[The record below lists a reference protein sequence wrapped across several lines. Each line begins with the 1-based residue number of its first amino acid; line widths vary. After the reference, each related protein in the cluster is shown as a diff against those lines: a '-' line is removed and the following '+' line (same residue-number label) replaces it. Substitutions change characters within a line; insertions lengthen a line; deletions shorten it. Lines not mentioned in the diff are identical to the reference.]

1 MTMRTLVR
9 AQLRSE
15 IRDKTILARSLPFVG
30 VVLLLFAFAFDPDRG
45 VLSRIAPGLW
55 WVTTTFAAMFIYV
68 RDAHNKRE
76 SGFIAQFGID
86 GSTLFVARI
95 IVNSLLTGVVT
106 VTSGLLVVFLFSPD
120 IENIFALIVIAVL
133 TTVSLSTIGAIY
145 SPLIARLHDSGQLLS
160 LVVIPILLPCL
171 LAAIRATEAAMSGA
185 TGECWQWISLIAI
198 FVILFGAAGALAADS
213 LED

>member
-1 MTMRTLVR
+1 MLKTLIR

-55 WVTTTFAAMFIYV
+55 WVTVTFAAMFIYV

-76 SGFIAQFGID
+76 SRFISQFGIE
-86 GSTLFVARI
+86 GSTLFLSRVSVNFVLTA
-95 IVNSLLTGVVT
+95 IVTFI
-106 VTSGLLVVFLFSPD
+106 SGLFTIFLFSPD
-120 IENIFALIVIAVL
+120 IANPFALLVIAFL
-133 TTVSLSTIGAIY
+133 ATLSLATIGAIY
-145 SPLIARLHDSGQLLS
+145 SPIVAKLHDSGQLLS
-160 LVVIPILLPCL
+160 LVVIPVLLPAL
-171 LAAIRATEAAMSGA
+171 LAAIRATEAAISSA
-185 TGECWQWISLIAI
+185 TRECWQWTSLLAI
-198 FVILFGAAGALAADS
+198 FVVLFISVGTLASDS

>member
-133 TTVSLSTIGAIY
+133 TTVSISTIGAIY